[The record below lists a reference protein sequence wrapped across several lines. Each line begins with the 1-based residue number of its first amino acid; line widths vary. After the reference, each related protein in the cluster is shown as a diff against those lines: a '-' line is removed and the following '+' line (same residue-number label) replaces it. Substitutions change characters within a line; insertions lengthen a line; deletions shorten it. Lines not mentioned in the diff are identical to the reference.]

1 MGVGATPVEKF
12 LDALD
17 ALDLDGVMALLAPDC
32 ELLMCD
38 GGRARGAEDVRAQV
52 GDLLEHLRSATHR
65 ISNQWQVGDVWIAE
79 LEADYELR
87 DQSRLSRLPRA
98 IVARTGADG
107 GIAELRVYG
116 AHEHALYDRGRGDG
130 SMVIGGR
137 YMPPL

>member
-1 MGVGATPVEKF
+1 MNVGATPLEQL

-17 ALDLDGVMALLAPDC
+17 ALDLDRAMALLAPDC
-32 ELLMCD
+32 ALLMSD
-38 GGRARGAEDVRAQV
+38 GGRAQGTEDVRAQI

-65 ISNQWQVGDVWIAE
+65 ITNRWQVGDVWIAE

-98 IVARTGADG
+98 IVARTGAGG
-107 GIAELRVYG
+107 GIVELRVYG
-116 AHEHALYDRGRGDG
+116 AHEHALYERGGGDG

>member
-1 MGVGATPVEKF
+1 MGVGATPLEKL

-17 ALDLDGVMALLAPDC
+17 ALDLDGAMALLAPDC
-32 ELLMCD
+32 ALLMCD
-38 GGRARGAEDVRAQV
+38 GGRAQGTDEARAQLS
-52 GDLLEHLRSATHR
+52 DLLEHLHSTSHR

-79 LEADYELR
+79 LEADYELSDR
-87 DQSRLSRLPRA
+87 SRLLGLPRA
-98 IVARTGADG
+98 IVARAGSD

-116 AHEHALYDRGRGDG
+116 AHEHALYDGGDGDG

>member
-1 MGVGATPVEKF
+1 MSVSPTPLEEL

-17 ALDLDGVMALLAPDC
+17 ALDLDRAMALLAPDC
-32 ELLMCD
+32 ALLMCD
-38 GGRARGAEDVRAQV
+38 GGRAHGAEDVRTQV

-65 ISNQWQVGDVWIAE
+65 LANQWQVGDVWIAE

-98 IVARTGADG
+98 IVARAGAGG

-116 AHEHALYDRGRGDG
+116 AHEHAIYDRGGGDG